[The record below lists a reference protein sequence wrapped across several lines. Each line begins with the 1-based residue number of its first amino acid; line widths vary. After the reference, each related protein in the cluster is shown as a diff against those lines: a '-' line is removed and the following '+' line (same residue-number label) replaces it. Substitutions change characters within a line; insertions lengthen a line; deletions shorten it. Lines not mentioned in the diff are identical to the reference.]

1 MRSTVMILLL
11 SFLWSGLFLCL
22 GIFGGWI
29 TLSVSSEW
37 LIHPVAA
44 LYRHLRLSMV
54 PFGCLFVLYF
64 FLVHKIRISLK
75 NPETELSELTYYDR
89 LLNTTISMFFGV
101 GVIWTAVGME
111 TALMQALDGINQGQE
126 AIAEL
131 SAFGLLERLVNGG
144 LLLAL
149 STTIFGGVCGYM
161 FRLLKVVF
169 LGKNWDRFILQ
180 EARTHGPISTA

>member
-1 MRSTVMILLL
+1 MILLL
-11 SFLWSGLFLCL
+11 SLLWSALFLCL
-22 GIFGGWI
+22 GIFGGWVTI
-29 TLSVSSEW
+29 SVSSDW
-37 LIHPVAA
+37 VIHPVAA
-44 LYRHLRLSMV
+44 LYRHLRLSTV
-54 PFGCLFVLYF
+54 PFGCLFLMYF
-64 FLVHKIRISLK
+64 YLIHKIRISLE
-75 NPETELSELTYYDR
+75 NAETKLSELTYYDR

-111 TALMQALDGINQGQE
+111 TALMQALDGINQGHE
-126 AIAEL
+126 VIGDL
-131 SAFGLLERLVNGG
+131 SAFKLLERLVNGG

-180 EARTHGPISTA
+180 EARTYGPNRTA

>member
-1 MRSTVMILLL
+1 MRSAVMILLL
-11 SFLWSGLFLCL
+11 SLLWSALFLCL

-29 TLSVSSEW
+29 TLSVSAEW
-37 LIHPVAA
+37 LIHPAAA
-44 LYRHLRLSMV
+44 LYRHLRLSLV
-54 PFGCLFVLYF
+54 PFGCLLLLYF
-64 FLVHKIRISLK
+64 FLVHKIRICLGNDK
-75 NPETELSELTYYDR
+75 TQLSELTYYDR

-111 TALMQALDGINQGQE
+111 TALMHALDGINQGQE
-126 AIAEL
+126 ALADL

-161 FRLLKVVF
+161 FRLLKIVF
-169 LGKNWDRFILQ
+169 LGRNWDRFILQ
-180 EARTHGPISTA
+180 EAKTHGPIRTA